1 MSKGDANMKKS
12 KKIKKMLYIGFAL
25 IVVFGLGGYSYV
37 NSVKNDE
44 YTKIQK
50 PLEDTS
56 AIKNGVVV
64 NDKKDKEDIKVK
76 KFENITNEKKAKTKN
91 SKYPYYTLGDI
102 GNAKYRMP
110 KVIDPMPPAGMTVDN
125 INKTPDSINR
135 NVINVPF
142 KKYVIFY
149 PQHQDD
155 EVLWAGS
162 AIRDAVRTRGADH
175 VFIALVSSGTG
186 HKVFKEPQ
194 FKDMTLKE
202 KAEFRNREFL
212 ASCRSLG
219 IPRKN
224 IFFIYKERADWKTDF
239 NLERQFALKME
250 KKYKSVTHITHSY
263 KYDDHFMH
271 RANGETL
278 YKLWQNGEIKDLRF
292 YIKPFLLEYVDAS
305 LNNLN
310 VYSVYNKED
319 YDRIR
324 NACRAYKYINPA
336 KDRAG
341 IGYKTDYMS
350 FDKLV
355 YNKDERSFI
364 IIQNNK
370 IRG

>member
-1 MSKGDANMKKS
+1 MAIFGIYTFLGKNKKDE
-12 KKIKKMLYIGFAL
+12 FA
-25 IVVFGLGGYSYV
+25 
-37 NSVKNDE
+37 
-44 YTKIQK
+44 KIQT
-50 PLEDTS
+50 PLEDKS
-56 AIKNGVVV
+56 IQNGVVV
-64 NDKKDKEDIKVK
+64 DNEKDKVDIKKDKFKKMTQLNKK
-76 KFENITNEKKAKTKN
+76 KFKN
-91 SKYPYYTLGDI
+91 GKYPYYTLGDI
-102 GNAKYRMP
+102 GNAKYRLP
-110 KVIDPMPPAGMTVDN
+110 KVIEPMPPNGLNVDN
-125 INKTPDSINR
+125 INQVPDNIDR
-135 NVINVPF
+135 NVVNVPF
-142 KKYVIFY
+142 EKYVIFY

-162 AIRDAVRTRGADH
+162 AIRYAIRTRGADH
-175 VFIALVSSGTG
+175 VFVALVSSGTG
-186 HKVFKEPQ
+186 HKVFKQPE
-194 FKDMTLKE
+194 FKGMTLKG

-212 ASCRSLG
+212 ASCKSLG

-224 IFFIYKERADWKTDF
+224 IFFLYKERDDWKTDF
-239 NLERQFALKME
+239 KLERDFALKME

-278 YKLWQNGEIKDLRF
+278 YKLWQSGKIQDLRF
-292 YIKPFLLEYVDAS
+292 YIKPFLLEYVNAS

-310 VYSVYNKED
+310 VYSVYTKED
-319 YDRIR
+319 YDRVR
-324 NACRAYKYINPA
+324 DACRAYKYINPSQY
-336 KDRAG
+336 RAG

>member
-1 MSKGDANMKKS
+1 MKKS
-12 KKIKKMLYIGFAL
+12 RRAKRLLYIGFSL
-25 IVVFGLGGYSYV
+25 VIILGIASYSYFKS
-37 NSVKNDE
+37 NRHDE
-44 YTKIQK
+44 YASIQK
-50 PLEDTS
+50 PLEDKS

-64 NDKKDKEDIKVK
+64 NDEKDKEDIKVK
-76 KFENITNEKKAKTKN
+76 KFEKITKNKKEKTKN
-91 SKYPYYTLGDI
+91 HKYPYYTLGDI
-102 GNAKYRMP
+102 GDAKYRMP
-110 KVIDPMPPAGMTVDN
+110 KVIDPMPPTGMTVDN
-125 INKTPDSINR
+125 IDETPDGINR
-135 NVINVPF
+135 NVVNVPF
-142 KKYVIFY
+142 NKYVIFY
-149 PQHQDD
+149 TQHQDD

-162 AIRDAVRTRGADH
+162 AIRYAVRTRGADH

-186 HKVFKEPQ
+186 HKVFKEEE
-194 FKDMTLKE
+194 FKGMTLKE
-202 KAEFRNREFL
+202 KAEYRNREFL
-212 ASCRSLG
+212 DSCKHLG

-224 IFFIYKERADWKTDF
+224 IFFLYKQRDDWKTDF
-239 NLERQFALKME
+239 NLEREFALKME
-250 KKYKSVTHITHSY
+250 SKYKSVTHITHSY

-278 YKLWQNGEIKDLRF
+278 YKLWVNGDIKDLRF

-336 KDRAG
+336 MYRAG

-370 IRG
+370 IKG

>member
-1 MSKGDANMKKS
+1 MEKRTYKK
-12 KKIKKMLYIGFAL
+12 KL
-25 IVVFGLGGYSYV
+25 IYGVFFLVVAFLAVGYSCFRT
-37 NSVKNDE
+37 NKHDE

-50 PLEDTS
+50 PLEDKS

-64 NDKKDKEDIKVK
+64 NESKDKEDIEVK
-76 KFENITNEKKAKTKN
+76 KFEKITKN
-91 SKYPYYTLGDI
+91 KKENTKNNKYPYYTLGDI
-102 GNAKYRMP
+102 GYAKYRMP
-110 KVIDPMPPAGMTVDN
+110 KVNEPMPPEGMTVDN
-125 INKTPDSINR
+125 IDKTPDSLNK
-135 NVINVPF
+135 NLINVPF
-142 KKYVIFY
+142 NKYVIFY

-162 AIRDAVRTRGADH
+162 AIRYAVRTRGAGH
-175 VFIALVSSGTG
+175 VFVVLVSSGTG
-186 HKVFKEPQ
+186 HKVFKEDE
-194 FKDMTLKE
+194 FKNMTLKE
-202 KAEFRNREFL
+202 KAEYRNREFL
-212 ASCRSLG
+212 ESCRHLG
-219 IPRKN
+219 IPKKN
-224 IFFIYKERADWKTDF
+224 IIFLYKQRDDWKTDF
-239 NLERQFALKME
+239 NLEREFALKME

-278 YKLWQNGEIKDLRF
+278 YKLWVDGDIKDLRF

-310 VYSVYNKED
+310 VYSVYKKED

-324 NACRAYKYINPA
+324 DACRAYKYINPA
-336 KDRAG
+336 KCRAG

-355 YNKDERSFI
+355 YSKDQRSFI

-370 IRG
+370 IKG